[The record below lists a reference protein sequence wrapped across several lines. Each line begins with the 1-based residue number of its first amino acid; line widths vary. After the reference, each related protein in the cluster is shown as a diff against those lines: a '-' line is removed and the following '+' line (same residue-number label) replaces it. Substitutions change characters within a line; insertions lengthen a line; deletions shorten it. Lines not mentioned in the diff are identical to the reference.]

1 MDLAI
6 SKIVDSRVVIAVTS
20 KADGC
25 EVILKENDD
34 GSAINELKIT
44 GVPDSSFAFTL
55 DFNEVSKK
63 KGKPSR
69 LFKQLS
75 SYISSSNGDGVN
87 KSCDLVIIS
96 PEEHVDGFKL
106 NVLVLDLKS
115 ERGGAKGE
123 VQVENSIL
131 FINYLLSLAKHHY
144 AEKHKE
150 IVYFKRLITTSAV
163 KNAIGRRGRDQTLV
177 HKVCVSV
184 NNSKSNVDYSRLIV

>member
-20 KADGC
+20 KVDGC
-25 EVILKENDD
+25 EVIIKESDK

-44 GVPDSSFAFTL
+44 GVPDKSFAFTL
-55 DFNEVSKK
+55 DFNDVSKT

-75 SYISSSNGDGVN
+75 SYVSSSNGDGVN

-96 PEEHVDGFKL
+96 PEEHADGFKL
-106 NVLVLDLKS
+106 KILVLDLKS
-115 ERGGAKGE
+115 DRASSRGD

-131 FINYLLSLAKHHY
+131 FIDYLLSLAKYHY

-163 KNAIGRRGRDQTLV
+163 KNAIGRKGRDQTLV
-177 HKVCVSV
+177 HKVSVSV
-184 NNSKSNVDYSRLIV
+184 NNSKSNVDYCRLVV